1 MKPNTKKYLKL
12 TAFVWSCCIVLFVLV
27 FLVVLLP
34 QKKKKNRIDGQ
45 YKSIENSA
53 SEAVL
58 AAQEQTKNRLKEHIE
73 ELNER
78 LGDFVIEP
86 ESTSNLTY
94 AISGISNEIELNS
107 FQVAPVG
114 ESIVALDNCKYIS
127 GQFFHVSF
135 TANYS
140 KFANFLNALERYRPF
155 IYVDTFS
162 ITRSRQDS
170 VEHDIHM
177 QLAVLIAKNEKAK
190 DVKG

>member
-12 TAFVWSCCIVLFVLV
+12 TALVWSCCTILFVLV

-34 QKKKKNRIDGQ
+34 QIKNKNRIESE
-45 YKSIENSA
+45 YRKIESSA
-53 SEAVL
+53 SEAFL
-58 AAQEQTKNRLKEHIE
+58 AAQVQTKIRLKEHIK
-73 ELNER
+73 ELNGR

-86 ESTSNLTY
+86 GSTSNLTY
-94 AISGISNEIELNS
+94 AISGISNEIGLNS
-107 FQVAPVG
+107 FQVAPMS
-114 ESIVALDNCKYIS
+114 ESIMALDNCKYVS

-135 TANYS
+135 TASYS

-155 IYVDTFS
+155 IYVDSFS

-170 VEHDIHM
+170 TEHDIHM
-177 QLAVLIAKNEKAK
+177 QLAVLVAKNEKAK